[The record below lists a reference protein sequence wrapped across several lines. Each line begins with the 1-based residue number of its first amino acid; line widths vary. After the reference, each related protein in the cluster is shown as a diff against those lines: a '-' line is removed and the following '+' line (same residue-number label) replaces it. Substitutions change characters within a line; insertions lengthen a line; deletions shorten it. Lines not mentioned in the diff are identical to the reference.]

1 MPVSPE
7 IWTGDVPVLADTSA
21 WIAARRIRP
30 ARERLLAAV
39 ERGDIAWCWPV
50 RYELTVDARD
60 SHAIGTLDRT
70 LEGLREIR
78 VDWSIQQQ
86 VLALMRDLARRGG
99 HGAHRLPLA
108 DLTVAVAAQT
118 SGLDVVHFDRHFERL
133 GELLSLRVWW
143 LADPAA

>member
-1 MPVSPE
+1 VSPE
-7 IWTGDVPVLADTSA
+7 IWSGQGPVLADTSA
-21 WIAARRIRP
+21 WIAARRVRP
-30 ARERLLAAV
+30 ARELLLAAI
-39 ERGDIAWCWPV
+39 ERGDVAWCWPV

-60 SHAIGTLDRT
+60 SDAIGELDRT

-78 VDWSIQQQ
+78 VDWSIQQR
-86 VLALMRDLARRGG
+86 VLALMRELARRGA

-118 SGLDVVHFDRHFERL
+118 SGFDVVHFDRHFEHL

>member
-1 MPVSPE
+1 MSPE
-7 IWTGDVPVLADTSA
+7 IWSGQGPVLADTSA
-21 WIAARRIRP
+21 WIAARRVRP
-30 ARERLLAAV
+30 ARELLLAAI
-39 ERGDIAWCWPV
+39 ERGDVAWCWPV

-60 SHAIGTLDRT
+60 SDAIGELDRT

-78 VDWSIQQQ
+78 VDWSIQQR
-86 VLALMRDLARRGG
+86 VLALMRELARRGA
-99 HGAHRLPLA
+99 HGAHRLPLG

-118 SGLDVVHFDRHFERL
+118 SGFDVVHFDRHFEHL